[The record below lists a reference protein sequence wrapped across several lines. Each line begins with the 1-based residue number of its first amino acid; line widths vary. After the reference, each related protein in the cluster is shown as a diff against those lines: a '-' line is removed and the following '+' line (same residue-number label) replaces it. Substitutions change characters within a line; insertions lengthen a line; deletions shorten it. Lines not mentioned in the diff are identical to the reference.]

1 MDGPLADSSETK
13 NVLTYSN
20 LTSHFGDRLTW
31 MNLFFNLENYFV
43 EANLWKNIVI
53 YCLYLFVLQ
62 PLIGIYVFSTF
73 HSVGCQKVFFKLVFK
88 VFWKVK
94 LSFVSIMSR
103 TRLFGLLIGQK
114 PELKLRD
121 RKVNFCLPFKHV
133 CKNIK

>member
-1 MDGPLADSSETK
+1 MDGPLADSRETK
-13 NVLTYSN
+13 NVLTYSK

-43 EANLWKNIVI
+43 EANLWKNIVM

-62 PLIGIYVFSTF
+62 PLIGIYFQHFTLLVVKKF
-73 HSVGCQKVFFKLVFK
+73 FFKLVFK